1 MSHFLTPPAF
11 KAEMPAGKIDKQY
24 KRLRL
29 QVFIG
34 IFVGYAGY
42 YLVRKNFTMA
52 MPELEQMGYD
62 HAALGFAISANAI
75 AYALSKFLMGSV
87 SDRSDARKFLP
98 LGLLLAA
105 E

>member
-11 KAEMPAGKIDKQY
+11 KAEIPAGKIDKQY

-52 MPELEQMGYD
+52 MPELEQMGY
-62 HAALGFAISANAI
+62 GP
-75 AYALSKFLMGSV
+75 
-87 SDRSDARKFLP
+87 RSSWFCHFCQCHSLCFV
-98 LGLLLAA
+98 
-105 E
+105 